1 MAISHDSIQSIQIV
15 KSDKSYILLKR
26 LTDIILS
33 ALGIALFLPFSIIFA
48 VLIKLTSKG
57 PVIFKQTRVGIGGK
71 PFTCYKFRSMVADAE
86 AKRDQL
92 RHLNEA
98 DGPVFKI
105 RNDPRIT
112 PIGAFMRKTSIDEI
126 PQLWNVLKGDMSL
139 VGPRPPLPCEVKEY
153 GDRELKRLSVRPG
166 LTCLWQINGRSNIPF
181 EQWVELDIQYIET
194 RCFRND
200 LMILVRTIPAVLTG
214 RGAR

>member
-1 MAISHDSIQSIQIV
+1 
-15 KSDKSYILLKR
+15 LLKR

-105 RNDPRIT
+105 RNDPPIT

>member
-15 KSDKSYILLKR
+15 KSDKSYMLLKR
-26 LTDIILS
+26 LTDIIIS
-33 ALGIALFLPFSIIFA
+33 ALGITLFLPISIVIA
-48 VLIKLTSKG
+48 LLIKLTSKG

-86 AKRDQL
+86 TKQDQL

-139 VGPRPPLPCEVKEY
+139 VGPRPPLPCEVEKY
-153 GDRELKRLSVRPG
+153 GDRELKRLSVHPG

-194 RCFRND
+194 RSFRND
-200 LMILVRTIPAVLTG
+200 LMILVKTIPAVLTG
-214 RGAR
+214 RGAQ

>member
-1 MAISHDSIQSIQIV
+1 
-15 KSDKSYILLKR
+15 LLKR